1 MFSYHCRFQAISS
14 DYASSSCGFVEWQD
28 TGVSTTVI
36 KEFAGYVKRDLGPN
50 VNIDLKVFTKY
61 AKYIKVITIDV
72 CIYMEV
78 LSQVFTV

>member
-1 MFSYHCRFQAISS
+1 M
-14 DYASSSCGFVEWQD
+14 
-28 TGVSTTVI
+28 I